1 MTMTIRAD
9 EANFVQF
16 GSSCFTS
23 GNTQNQGSIERTQS
37 RGVPGER
44 GGESTDGCT
53 PIDAGGEVMSRR
65 RPTQRLVDQAWQPTS
80 GLSGRWIGL
89 SLSAE
94 NRASAKQLQTKGAVA
109 QAQPAGRSSRTTYND
124 VHRPSMPSPTHPTRR
139 LVAQRLA
146 FRRRQRVQG
155 REGVRALGKSGE
167 VR

>member
-94 NRASAKQLQTKGAVA
+94 NRAFCKPAADPREQSRRRNQRSAQVGQ
-109 QAQPAGRSSRTTYND
+109 RTTTYI
-124 VHRPSMPSPTHPTRR
+124 VLACLLPPTLPEGWWRSAW
-139 LVAQRLA
+139 LSA
-146 FRRRQRVQG
+146 G
-155 REGVRALGKSGE
+155 DRECKGE
-167 VR
+167 KG